1 MARIEIDP
9 GEIDLTDQPRVFLIG
24 IHPCDP
30 WLKIQA
36 FADTAERLRMKPVR
50 WKPNWMQRPRPIM
63 RHEM

>member
-1 MARIEIDP
+1 MARI
-9 GEIDLTDQPRVFLIG
+9 GTDAEAINLPNRPRRFLIG

-30 WLKIQA
+30 WLKNQE
-36 FADTAERLRMKPVR
+36 FVGTAERLRMKPVR